1 MSALLSLNAIPLIS
15 WKEKTFNQIHS
26 SMKKNGQIQYDSG
39 SNLQRLFRAP
49 PLKIYRREIANAP
62 LDPCNSRASLQI
74 DGFNRPGGTI
84 TNSKSTT
91 PNGLVNTID
100 MLLPNNTC
108 DNYSNCSVILSPAD
122 NARNRVRSS
131 GMIKRKFNENKN
143 NDTYYT
149 SSSQYLS
156 SRNRTFAQ
164 NQYNYLRMG
173 NSAAKPGTSLAS
185 ANVYSTGGTNHC
197 QKYYIAQD
205 TKFQYK
211 WINKFDTDTTTII
224 EDTLH
229 EVIIP
234 IGYYTIE
241 DINRKFKQVMFSNL
255 HFFIKNPTGITNE
268 YYSENISYALNIAYN
283 NNTEKVELQ
292 TYRIDEVTFPVANY
306 TIPTVL
312 VGDNSISLWSRPV
325 SGSGLF
331 PQFDI
336 LDNIFKQAVGFNTN
350 LYPLTNATSAAIYQ
364 VFTSTM
370 SPGITP
376 LYVKLH
382 YKPSNP
388 QFAQQGAV
396 SSGDLITRK
405 KYNSITNSTSAYR
418 TAFGNSV
425 ANALAYGVPENGYTV
440 KDKLGYPMKKTP
452 TFPKYSDEMKKCSV
466 TSFANAI

>member
-1 MSALLSLNAIPLIS
+1 
-15 WKEKTFNQIHS
+15 
-26 SMKKNGQIQYDSG
+26 
-39 SNLQRLFRAP
+39 
-49 PLKIYRREIANAP
+49 
-62 LDPCNSRASLQI
+62 
-74 DGFNRPGGTI
+74 
-84 TNSKSTT
+84 
-91 PNGLVNTID
+91 
-100 MLLPNNTC
+100 
-108 DNYSNCSVILSPAD
+108 
-122 NARNRVRSS
+122 
-131 GMIKRKFNENKN
+131 MIKRKFNENKN

-173 NSAAKPGTSLAS
+173 NSNAKPGTSLAS
-185 ANVYSTGGTNHC
+185 ANVYSPNGINHC
-197 QKYYIAQD
+197 QKYYISQE

-211 WINKFDTDTTTII
+211 WINKFDTDNTTII
-224 EDTLH
+224 ADTLH

-234 IGYYTIE
+234 VGYYTVE
-241 DINRKFKQVMFSNL
+241 DINRVFKQVMFTNL
-255 HFFIKNPTGITNE
+255 HFFIKNPTGITTE

-283 NNTEKVELQ
+283 NNSEKVELQ
-292 TYRIDEVTFPVANY
+292 TYRIDEITFPVANFI
-306 TIPTVL
+306 IPTVL
-312 VGDNSISLWSRPV
+312 NGDNSIPLWSRPV

-350 LYPLTNATSAAIYQ
+350 LYPLTNATTADIYQ
-364 VFTSTM
+364 VFTSTV

-376 LYVKLH
+376 LYVKLY

-405 KYNSITNSTSAYR
+405 KYNSITNSTVAYR

-452 TFPKYSDEMKKCSV
+452 TFPKYSDVMKKCSV